1 MNNRLS
7 LFIARRY
14 FFSKKSQRV
23 INIISMISAIGV
35 TIGTAALIIVLSV
48 FNGFEDLILRLYN
61 SFDPDLRIELLEG
74 KTFTTDK
81 INIEQLK
88 NIAGVAY
95 VTEVAEESV
104 LAKYHNKQLIVKL
117 KGVSDDYR
125 KMSGLDSMLIDGT
138 FMLKNGEFNYA
149 IVGSGVAYNL
159 GIDLSNI
166 FGQLE
171 IYGARPSAT
180 SMTDPEGSF
189 NRRYIS
195 PSGIFAIQ
203 QEYDAKYIIVPI
215 RFARDVFEYENKLT
229 SLEVGLK
236 PGANEEEVIASIN
249 SLVGKNFSVKNR
261 YKQHELFYKIMRSE
275 KWAVFL
281 ILTFILIIAIFNVI
295 SSLTMLVIE
304 KKKDI
309 AIYRSMGADVHF
321 LRKIFLTEGMIITVF
336 GAVAGLLIG
345 MVFCVAQQQF
355 GLIQL
360 SGSGSFVID
369 SYPVKM
375 NPKDFIYVFA
385 TVCLIGLFASWYPA
399 SRLIRDKI
407 NLKVIAGEE

>member
-61 SFDPDLRIELLEG
+61 SFDPDLRIELVEG

-88 NIAGVAY
+88 KISGVAY

-125 KMSGLDSMLIDGT
+125 KMSGIDSMLIDGT
-138 FMLKNGEFNYA
+138 FKLKNGEFNYA

-236 PGANEEEVIASIN
+236 TGANEQEVIASVTALI
-249 SLVGKNFSVKNR
+249 GKNFSVKNR
-261 YKQHELFYKIMRSE
+261 FMQHELFYKIMRSE

-321 LRKIFLTEGMIITVF
+321 LRKIFLTEGMIITIF

-345 MVFCVAQQQF
+345 TAFCFAQQQF
-355 GLIQL
+355 ELIKL

-375 NPKDFIYVFA
+375 VAGDFIYVFA
-385 TVCLIGLFASWYPA
+385 TVCLIGLFASWFPA

-407 NLKVIAGEE
+407 NLKVITGEE